1 MPTIPQLPT
10 ATATGAQDEIPVSQS
25 GITRAVT
32 VAELL
37 SGTQAAIEVPSQVVL
52 GRASLGPGGPEAL
65 AIGVGVGIQSA
76 SLVANGGDHA
86 TFAQEPAFAVGD
98 EVILN
103 SSGTPTRLPVPA
115 LRALFSG
122 GANVTIATTGVIAAS
137 TDPSVVGSLT
147 TLSQGVASAVA
158 SIAVL
163 GTKIPAGGFAALNN
177 AGQMTAPVAGDT
189 SLGTVLTAPAGV
201 PRTLQHRAADR
212 LNVLDFG
219 AVQGGPDCTAAFNA
233 AVSQL
238 PGGGGAIYVP
248 SGDYCLQSSIVI
260 AGKVIAIHGEGRGI
274 TRIHLQH
281 TGVGFDIAPGS
292 VLSKVALSGFSLL
305 AESSTGQTAAGIR
318 ITYPSAASVGY
329 VTAAIH
335 DVEFF
340 SYPNPANGTAPFPQ
354 TFLRGIVLDG
364 CWSTQITN
372 VSWFG
377 PPAAAGTTSSAVVE
391 VNRSFDTRLTG
402 IMAYYGNAVV
412 LQTGYCEG
420 IYINNPLVVGTDY
433 LVAQTDQTQWQG
445 YVFGKPM
452 LLGLWVSNG
461 EVNTNLGTVR
471 LAAVTGGL
479 FIAVDITRDGGPNTP
494 QTMFALTNVS
504 NFQVNECNFVGGPA
518 GGGSADTAFSFTST
532 FNSSHNLIAGCHF
545 EDMATVIQ
553 INGSNGTVGLITY
566 GLQLDNVPLATAIID
581 GSNVQAGNFVSF
593 MTPPAGGV
601 PTGIG
606 NTKDHVFSNVAGG
619 VLFQVNNV
627 AAAANFIRH
636 QPATSSNPPTVCFD
650 GSDGTVNGAI
660 QTKGGNLFVNAAGGG
675 SASGNMISLMNT
687 AGATNW
693 LVTQNATSG
702 NLSLITTNA
711 GGMALQ
717 PKGALWFSPST
728 GIFIPGLPTAKP
740 TAGSN
745 QLWNNGGVL
754 SIA

>member
-1 MPTIPQLPT
+1 MPTIQQLPT
-10 ATATGAQDEIPVSQS
+10 AATTGAQDEIPVSQS

-65 AIGVGVGIQSA
+65 SIGVGVGIQSA

-86 TFAQEPAFAVGD
+86 TFAQEAAFAAGD
-98 EVILN
+98 EVIVN

-137 TDPSVVGSLT
+137 TDPSVAGSLT
-147 TLSQGVASAVA
+147 TLSQGVASAQA

-163 GTKIPAGGFAALNN
+163 GSKIPAGGFAALNA
-177 AGQMTAPVAGDT
+177 AGQMTAPIAGDA
-189 SLGTVLTAPAGV
+189 SLGTVLTAASGV
-201 PRTLQHRAADR
+201 PRTLQHRAADT

-233 AVSQL
+233 AVGQL
-238 PGGGGAIYVP
+238 PGSGGKIYVP
-248 SGDYCLQSSIVI
+248 AGDYWLHSSVVV
-260 AGKVIAIHGEGRGI
+260 AGKIVAIQGDGRGI

-281 TGVGFDIAPGS
+281 TGIGFDIAPGN
-292 VLSKVALSGFSLL
+292 VLSKVALSGFSLF
-305 AESSTGQTAAGIR
+305 AESATGQTAAGIR
-318 ITYPSAASVGY
+318 IAYPSASSVGY
-329 VTAAIH
+329 ITVAIH

-340 SYPNPANGTAPFPQ
+340 SYPNAANGSSPFPQ
-354 TFLRGIVLDG
+354 TFLRGIVLNG
-364 CWSTQITN
+364 CWSTQVTN

-377 PPAAAGTTSSAVVE
+377 PPAPAGTTSSALVE

-402 IMAYYGNAVV
+402 VMAYYGSALV

-433 LVAQTDQTQWQG
+433 LVAQTDETQWQG

-461 EVNTNLGTVR
+461 EVNTNMGTVK
-471 LAAVTGGL
+471 LSAVTGGL
-479 FIAVDITRDGGPNTP
+479 FVAVDITRDGGPNTP
-494 QTMFALTNVS
+494 QIMFDLTNVS
-504 NFQVNECNFVGGPA
+504 NFQVNECNFVGGPS
-518 GGGSADTAFSFTST
+518 GGASADTAFSFTST

-545 EDMATVIQ
+545 EDMATVIK
-553 INGSNGTVGLITY
+553 INGSNGTVGLTTY

-581 GSNVQAGNFVSF
+581 GSNVQASNFVSF
-593 MTPPAGGV
+593 TTPPVGGA
-601 PTGIG
+601 PAGIG
-606 NTKDHVFSNVAGG
+606 NTKDHVFSNVNGG

-627 AAAANFIRH
+627 AAAANFVRH
-636 QPATSSNPPTVCFD
+636 QPATASNPPTVCFD
-650 GSDGTVNGAI
+650 GNDGTVNGVL
-660 QTKGGNLFVNAAGGG
+660 QTKGGNLFVNAAGGASG
-675 SASGNMISLMNT
+675 SGNMISLMNT

-693 LVTQNATSG
+693 LVTQNATAG
-702 NLSLITTNA
+702 NLSLIGTNA

-717 PKGALWFSPST
+717 PKGALWFSPT
-728 GIFIPGLPTAKP
+728 GGIFIPGLPTARP
-740 TAGSN
+740 TVGSN